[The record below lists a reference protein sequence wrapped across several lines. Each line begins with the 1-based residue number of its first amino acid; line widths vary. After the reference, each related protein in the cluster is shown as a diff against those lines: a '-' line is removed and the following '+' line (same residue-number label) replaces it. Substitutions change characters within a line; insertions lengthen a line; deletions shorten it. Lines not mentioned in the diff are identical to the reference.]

1 VGDAAVRP
9 KIRLD
14 ALNPRG
20 GDPKNVADVRNL
32 QLKNARSPN
41 ISKLV
46 PRTNAPIMPMH
57 PLNAL
62 LPMEV
67 TLSNLGTFAIL
78 LQPENALS
86 WMVVTLVGIVRF
98 MIPEQPLKHSSAT
111 TVYDGSDGKTSEVN
125 AAHPLNAAFPIC
137 SMFNGNRGVTVVGL
151 GFGLGFGVVLRSNA
165 SANLEQFKNA
175 SLPMR
180 VTWAGMMRPFGI
192 RPEPIDAKYS
202 KLVPLPVLVE
212 IPVIPVQLANALS
225 GMTVKLA
232 FLGNTMVPFNPAHPS
247 NAETPSDVRVGGKY
261 K

>member
-1 VGDAAVRP
+1 
-9 KIRLD
+9 
-14 ALNPRG
+14 
-20 GDPKNVADVRNL
+20 
-32 QLKNARSPN
+32 
-41 ISKLV
+41 
-46 PRTNAPIMPMH
+46 MH

-78 LQPENALS
+78 MQPENALS
-86 WMVVTLVGIVRF
+86 RMVVTLVGIVNSL
-98 MIPEQPLKHSSAT
+98 IPVQPLKHSSAT
-111 TVYDGSDGKTSEVN
+111 TVYDGRDGKTSEVN

-137 SMFNGNRGVTVVGL
+137 SMFNSNRGVTVVGL
-151 GFGLGFGVVLRSNA
+151 GFGVVLRSSA